1 MSANT
6 QNSNDPS
13 HWKTLRSKALV
24 DAPWLKVHSED
35 CQLPS
40 GKVLTDF
47 YTLWQPDWV
56 LILAQDLD
64 GLWILTRQYRHGTGR
79 MEIEFPA
86 GIVDRNEDHVA
97 AARRELQEECAHAGG
112 EWKAIRSLPVN
123 PDRHKGRFHIVRGM
137 GVARQGQTA
146 FDDAEQIE
154 TFKADTARV
163 RAMIAEGLIAHPHH
177 IAAFLLLEALG

>member
-1 MSANT
+1 M
-6 QNSNDPS
+6 
-13 HWKTLRSKALV
+13 
-24 DAPWLKVHSED
+24 
-35 CQLPS
+35 
-40 GKVLTDF
+40 
-47 YTLWQPDWV
+47 
-56 LILAQDLD
+56 
-64 GLWILTRQYRHGTGR
+64 
-79 MEIEFPA
+79 
-86 GIVDRNEDHVA
+86 A

-177 IAAFLLLEALG
+177 IAAFLLLDALG